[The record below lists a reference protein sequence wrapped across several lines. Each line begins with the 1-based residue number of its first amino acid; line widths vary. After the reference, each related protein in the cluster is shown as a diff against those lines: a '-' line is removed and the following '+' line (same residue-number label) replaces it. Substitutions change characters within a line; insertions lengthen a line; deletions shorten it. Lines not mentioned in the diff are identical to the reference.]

1 MMKPSGGVLKKLFS
15 PDKMAGSKKPASIKK
30 HGIFGKGIF
39 GKAIKK

>member
-15 PDKMAGSKKPASIKK
+15 PDKLDLSKKAAFKGKASKK
-30 HGIFGKGIF
+30 SIF